1 MENDDPAVLIRDAAF
16 RWRDGEFAI
25 RIDNFSLA
33 RGERLLLLGAS
44 GAGKSTLLNLIGG
57 FLRPQEG
64 QIAVLGQDMTGLGQT
79 ALDRFRADNFGV
91 IFQMFN
97 LLPYLSVL
105 DNVLIPLR
113 FSRQRRQQAGDA
125 HARAEQLLS
134 RLGVAG
140 ELLGAP
146 AAHLSV
152 GQQQRVAAARAL
164 IGAPQI
170 ILADEPTS
178 ALDHGNAGKFLDLLK
193 MELETTNA
201 ALLMVS
207 HDARMAD
214 HFDRVVE
221 LTTIA
226 HTEGRDFEACCD

>member
-1 MENDDPAVLIRDAAF
+1 MEDDPAVLIRNAAF
-16 RWRDGEFAI
+16 RWPDGEFAL
-25 RIDNFSLA
+25 RIDAFALA
-33 RGERLLLLGAS
+33 RGERQLLLGPS

-57 FLRPQEG
+57 FLRPQSG
-64 QIAVLGQDMTGLGQT
+64 QITILGRELGDLGQT
-79 ALDRFRADNFGV
+79 ALDRFRADHFGV

-113 FSRQRRQQAGDA
+113 FSRHRRQQAGDA
-125 HARAEQLLS
+125 HACAERLLS
-134 RLGVAG
+134 RLGVAPD
-140 ELLGAP
+140 LHRRP

-178 ALDHGNAGKFLDLLK
+178 ALDHDNAGKFLDLLQT
-193 MELETTNA
+193 ELQATGA

-207 HDARMAD
+207 HDTRIAD
-214 HFDRVVE
+214 HFDRVID
-221 LTTIA
+221 LTSIA
-226 HTEGRDFEACCD
+226 RTEGRNSEACCG

>member
-1 MENDDPAVLIRDAAF
+1 MEDNPAVLIRNAAF
-16 RWRDGEFAI
+16 RWPDGEFAL
-25 RIDNFSLA
+25 RIDEFALA
-33 RGERLLLLGAS
+33 RGERQLLLGPS

-57 FLRPQEG
+57 FLRPQSG
-64 QIAVLGQDMTGLGQT
+64 QITILGQELSDLGQT
-79 ALDRFRADNFGV
+79 ALDRFRADHFGV

-125 HARAEQLLS
+125 HACAERLLS
-134 RLGVAG
+134 RLGVAPD
-140 ELLGAP
+140 LHRRP
-146 AAHLSV
+146 AAQLSV

-178 ALDHGNAGKFLDLLK
+178 SLDHDNAGKFLDLLQT
-193 MELETTNA
+193 ELQATGA

-207 HDARMAD
+207 HDTRIAD
-214 HFDRVVE
+214 HFDQVID
-221 LTTIA
+221 LTSIA
-226 HTEGRDFEACCD
+226 RTEGRNVAHCCG

>member
-1 MENDDPAVLIRDAAF
+1 MEDDPAVLIRNAAF
-16 RWRDGEFAI
+16 RWPDGEFAL
-25 RIDNFSLA
+25 RIDEFALA
-33 RGERLLLLGAS
+33 RGERQLLLGPS

-57 FLRPQEG
+57 FLRPQSG
-64 QIAVLGQDMTGLGQT
+64 QITILGQELSNLGQT
-79 ALDRFRADNFGV
+79 ALDRFRADHFGV

-113 FSRQRRQQAGDA
+113 FSRHRRQQAGDA
-125 HARAEQLLS
+125 HACAERLLS
-134 RLGVAG
+134 RLGVAPD
-140 ELLGAP
+140 LHRRP
-146 AAHLSV
+146 AAQLSV

-178 ALDHGNAGKFLDLLK
+178 ALDHDNAGKFLDLLQT
-193 MELETTNA
+193 ELQATGA

-207 HDARMAD
+207 HDARIAD
-214 HFDRVVE
+214 HFDRVID
-221 LTTIA
+221 LTSIA
-226 HTEGRDFEACCD
+226 RTEGRNSEACCG

>member
-1 MENDDPAVLIRDAAF
+1 MEDDPAVLIRNAAF
-16 RWRDGEFAI
+16 RWPDGEFAL
-25 RIDNFSLA
+25 RIDAFALA
-33 RGERLLLLGAS
+33 RGERQLLLGPS

-57 FLRPQEG
+57 FLRPQSG
-64 QIAVLGQDMTGLGQT
+64 QITILGQELSDLGQT
-79 ALDRFRADNFGV
+79 ALDRFRADHFGV

-125 HARAEQLLS
+125 HACAERLLS
-134 RLGVAG
+134 RLGVAPD
-140 ELLGAP
+140 LHRRPVAQ
-146 AAHLSV
+146 LSV

-178 ALDHGNAGKFLDLLK
+178 ALDHDNAGKFLDLLQT
-193 MELETTNA
+193 ELQATGA

-207 HDARMAD
+207 HDARIAD
-214 HFDRVVE
+214 HFDRVID
-221 LTTIA
+221 LTSIA
-226 HTEGRDFEACCD
+226 RTEGRNSEACCG

>member
-1 MENDDPAVLIRDAAF
+1 MEDKPAVLIRDAAF
-16 RWRDGEFAI
+16 CWPDGEFAI
-25 RIDNFSLA
+25 QIDEFALA
-33 RGERLLLLGAS
+33 RGERLLLLGSS

-57 FLRPQEG
+57 FLRPRSG
-64 QIAVLGQDMTGLGQT
+64 QITILGQALSDLGQT

-113 FSRQRRQQAGDA
+113 FSRHRRQQAGDA
-125 HARAEQLLS
+125 HACAERLLS
-134 RLGVAG
+134 QLGVAQS
-140 ELLGAP
+140 LHSRP

-152 GQQQRVAAARAL
+152 GQQQRVAAARAM

-178 ALDHGNAGKFLDLLK
+178 ALDHDNASKFLDLLQAE
-193 MELETTNA
+193 MESTGA

-207 HDARMAD
+207 HDIRVAD
-214 HFDRVVE
+214 HFDRVID
-221 LTTIA
+221 LTHIA
-226 HTEGRDFEACCD
+226 RTEGRNSEACCG